1 MFTSAFAQTKATDT
15 VLVLPFENTSGK
27 PEFNWVGESFAHSLS
42 ELLKV
47 PGLNV
52 VSNNERKLIQQR
64 LRIPLSSIP
73 SLATSL
79 RLARESGTT
88 LLVTGRYTILP
99 AQDDI
104 AATINITARLIRVNE
119 GRFLSEQLND
129 GRQITRDIT
138 LNDALGNLQTMQG
151 QIAYQILYQ
160 RDKALPFSQN
170 SMIESASKV
179 PARAFEAYIKGLLT
193 STPEIR
199 ENYFKN
205 AVRLY
210 AESGAEGAFADAL
223 LELGHLNYNQRKNAD
238 AIEAFERVVN
248 ANQQCHEKA
257 KGENRI
263 GQCSDE
269 SFAEASF
276 YIGLIRWQQNNFE
289 QALGVLRPLA
299 EDLKITSVYN
309 MLGAIAIEASRAE
322 KRDANR
328 SAALLNEGVQLLKQ
342 AAESAPEDNAIRF
355 NYGLALFLHT
365 DHVNAAENLRAA
377 ITSNPAD
384 GEAHYVLSKS
394 LAELKDATASETDNR
409 ARQLLTAG
417 NRYATVEAEWTRAKT
432 LSSINFRVEQPQ
444 RKDFVSVILSQR
456 TFETPKNSSNAA
468 ESQLAQAKEYY
479 KAGNDDEA
487 MAVIRRILVSEP
499 MSAESYVL
507 LGKIHLRR
515 GDREQA
521 VAAFKTALFWDNRMI
536 DGHVALG
543 RIFLERG
550 ECQQARTYAAS
561 ALEIDENN
569 QDAAGLQRQVERCS
583 K

>member
-1 MFTSAFAQTKATDT
+1 MI
-15 VLVLPFENTSGK
+15 LPFENTSGK

-42 ELLKV
+42 DLIKV

-79 RLARESGTT
+79 RIARESGTT

-104 AATINITARLIRVNE
+104 AATINITARIIRVNE
-119 GRFLSEQLND
+119 GRFLSEQLSD

-170 SMIESASKV
+170 SMIEAASKV
-179 PARAFEAYIKGLLT
+179 PSRAFEAYIKGLLT

-205 AVRLY
+205 AIRLY
-210 AESGAEGAFADAL
+210 NEANPEGSFADAL
-223 LELGHLNYNQRKNAD
+223 LELGHLNYNQRKNND
-238 AIEAFERVVN
+238 AIESFERVVN
-248 ANQQCHEKA
+248 TNQQCHEKA
-257 KGENRI
+257 KGENRVA
-263 GQCSDE
+263 QCNDE

-276 YIGLIRWQQNNFE
+276 YIGLIRWQQSNFE

-322 KRDANR
+322 KKDQAR
-328 SAALLNEGVQLLKQ
+328 SAALLNEGLQLLKE
-342 AAESAPEDNAIRF
+342 AAESAPENNAIRF
-355 NYGLALFLHT
+355 NYGLALFLHN
-365 DHVNAAENLRAA
+365 DHVNAAANLRAA
-377 ITSNPAD
+377 IAADPRD

-394 LAELKDATASETDNR
+394 LVELKDAPAATETDNQ
-409 ARQLLTAG
+409 ARQLLTEG
-417 NRYATVEAEWTRAKT
+417 NRYATLESEWPRTKALSKVE
-432 LSSINFRVEQPQ
+432 LRVEQPQ

-456 TFETPKNSSNAA
+456 SFESPTRTTSASENQLVQARELFKN
-468 ESQLAQAKEYY
+468 
-479 KAGNDDEA
+479 GNDDEA
-487 MAVIRRILVSEP
+487 MAVIRRVLVSEP
-499 MSAESYVL
+499 MSAESYL
-507 LGKIHLRR
+507 ILGKIHLRR

-521 VAAFKTALFWDNRMI
+521 TSAFKTALFWDNRMI
-536 DGHVALG
+536 DGHVSLG
-543 RIFLERG
+543 RIYLERG
-550 ECQQARTYAAS
+550 DCQQAKTYAAS
-561 ALEIDENN
+561 ALEIDEND
-569 QDAAGLQRQVERCS
+569 QEAAGLQRQVERCS